1 MEVKLWND
9 KHEREMYEN
18 FVELYA
24 NIKATEKLD
33 KTLSAT
39 IKDIVPNIERFAE
52 AYRWIAT
59 VEHRGT
65 TITMASTSSSKLKFC
80 WTT

>member
-1 MEVKLWND
+1 
-9 KHEREMYEN
+9 N

-39 IKDIVPNIERFAE
+39 IKDMVPNIERFAE
-52 AYRWIAT
+52 TYRRIAT
-59 VEHRGT
+59 VEHRGA
-65 TITMASTSSSKLKFC
+65 TMASTSSSELKFC

>member
-9 KHEREMYEN
+9 KREREMYEN

-39 IKDIVPNIERFAE
+39 IKDMVPNIERFAE
-52 AYRWIAT
+52 TNRWIA
-59 VEHRGT
+59 
-65 TITMASTSSSKLKFC
+65 SKCYNGFYFKL
-80 WTT
+80 